1 MSEMSE
7 EAQKEDRSLCDRVD
21 ASDDGADALDALR
34 SELERIREEGLDR
47 QSAGAFRTLEALI
60 DRIPSLPE
68 RARRVLIRRARSKF
82 EAFEASARA
91 ERDALLQRLE
101 SADVGEEA
109 EAYRERIRKGELES
123 TRRALRRIRRG
134 GRRLLGRPIERI
146 RIDEPLAEPPS
157 PKRRALRA
165 SRPMAKADRYREAA
179 LDAAAELTLLRAK
192 RQLPE
197 PELRGRYHAPSIA
210 AESLAIMER
219 VGRPYLLQQIARLEA
234 YEAVAALIDEYRP
247 KKPKARAK
255 KGRGSRR

>member
-1 MSEMSE
+1 
-7 EAQKEDRSLCDRVD
+7 
-21 ASDDGADALDALR
+21 
-34 SELERIREEGLDR
+34 
-47 QSAGAFRTLEALI
+47 
-60 DRIPSLPE
+60 
-68 RARRVLIRRARSKF
+68 
-82 EAFEASARA
+82 
-91 ERDALLQRLE
+91 
-101 SADVGEEA
+101 
-109 EAYRERIRKGELES
+109 
-123 TRRALRRIRRG
+123 
-134 GRRLLGRPIERI
+134 
-146 RIDEPLAEPPS
+146 
-157 PKRRALRA
+157 
-165 SRPMAKADRYREAA
+165 MAKADRYREAA